1 MTKTFK
7 SIAKGGIA
15 TATLGAMALAGATP
29 AQARDRN
36 DGGISTGDVIAGAV
50 IIGGIAAIAAA
61 VGNNNDRYDTRHGN
75 RYDYRDG
82 NRYRDQRG
90 YGYGDRWQA
99 RGNPRAAVE
108 QCINAVERDAR
119 RAGYRFADVTQIRDV
134 DDARYGWRVR
144 GNLVVDA
151 GRHNSNWG
159 SYNRY
164 DRNDRRGWGHDRSD
178 AGRFD
183 CRIERGRVDF
193 IDYSGVRGLR

>member
-1 MTKTFK
+1 MTKTLK
-7 SIAKGGIA
+7 TIAKGGIA

-29 AQARDRN
+29 VQARDRH
-36 DGGISTGDVIAGAV
+36 DGGISAGDVIAGAV
-50 IIGGIAAIAAA
+50 IIGGMAAIASAA
-61 VGNNNDRYDTRHGN
+61 SRDRSDYG
-75 RYDYRDG
+75 YRD
-82 NRYRDQRG
+82 NYRYRDQRG

-108 QCINAVERDAR
+108 RCINAVERDAR

-134 DDARYGWRVR
+134 DDTRYGWRVR

-159 SYNRY
+159 GYNRY
-164 DRNDRRGWGHDRSD
+164 DRDDRRGWGHGRSD

-183 CRIERGRVDF
+183 CRIERGRVDY

>member
-15 TATLGAMALAGATP
+15 TASLGAMALASAAP
-29 AQARDRN
+29 AMARDHN

-61 VGNNNDRYDTRHGN
+61 VGGNND

-108 QCINAVERDAR
+108 RCINAVERDAR

-134 DDARYGWRVR
+134 DDTRYGWRVR

-151 GRHNSNWG
+151 GRGGWG
-159 SYNRY
+159 GYDRY
-164 DRNDRRGWGHDRSD
+164 DRDDRRGWGNDRSD

-183 CRIERGRVDF
+183 CRIDRGRVNY

>member
-15 TATLGAMALAGATP
+15 TASLGAMALAGATP
-29 AQARDRN
+29 AMARDHN

-61 VGNNNDRYDTRHGN
+61 VGGDND

-108 QCINAVERDAR
+108 RCINAVERDAR

-134 DDARYGWRVR
+134 DDTRYGWRVR

-151 GRHNSNWG
+151 GRHGGWG
-159 SYNRY
+159 GYDRY
-164 DRNDRRGWGHDRSD
+164 DRDDRRGWGNDRSD

-183 CRIERGRVDF
+183 CRIDRGRVNY

>member
-15 TATLGAMALAGATP
+15 TASLGAMALASAAP
-29 AQARDRN
+29 AMARDHN

-61 VGNNNDRYDTRHGN
+61 VGGNND

-90 YGYGDRWQA
+90 YGYGYGDRWQA

-108 QCINAVERDAR
+108 RCINAVERDAR

-134 DDARYGWRVR
+134 DDTRNGWRVR

-151 GRHNSNWG
+151 GRGGWG
-159 SYNRY
+159 GYDRY
-164 DRNDRRGWGHDRSD
+164 DRDDRRGWGNDRSD

-183 CRIERGRVDF
+183 CRIDRGRVNY